1 MSRVINLKTIPEKL
15 WFVLLVVYIVA
26 GYFAYDLLMPSI
38 INSVVLYIFLGYSL
52 VAILCSGKL
61 KLTPIFCWELAC
73 LAVSFVAMIYSPS
86 FSIFSGA
93 YYALIVNFVLVFILT
108 QMPWNEQRFEMIMKV
123 FMLSAAGLIIVLAL
137 TGNLEDTSDS
147 GRLGQ
152 ELTGNANKLATML
165 MVGAM
170 YAFWL
175 LVSSSDK
182 ITKILSFISVL
193 IIYFGMFL
201 SGGRKFVVI
210 PLIFLYILLLY
221 KTDRNGKRHLIF
233 NTLLIVV
240 IFVLLY
246 QLIMRVPFL
255 YDSIGYRFDGFF
267 ALFDE
272 SKDVD
277 GSTEV
282 RMKMIEAAWE
292 KWPEKPL
299 FGHGFDSFKY
309 YNASSVTGH
318 EYYSHNNFVELLYN
332 QGIVGFITYYSFYAY
347 LLCSALK
354 EKGTLLYKGFVV
366 GVILVWLVI
375 EYAYVTYS
383 VTPMQFMLFFAFYC
397 LQTQTYR
404 RNVE

>member
-15 WFVLLVVYIVA
+15 WFALLIIYIA
-26 GYFAYDLLMPSI
+26 SGYFAQDLLMPSI
-38 INSVVLYIFLGYSL
+38 INSVVLYVFLAYSL

-61 KLTPIFCWELAC
+61 KLTPILWWELAC
-73 LAVSFVAMIYSPS
+73 LAVSFIAMIYSPS
-86 FSIFSGA
+86 FSIFGGT

-152 ELTGNANKLATML
+152 ELTGNANILATML
-165 MVGAM
+165 MVGAI

-175 LVSSSDK
+175 LVSSSSTS
-182 ITKILSFISVL
+182 TKLFSFISVL
-193 IIYFGMFL
+193 IVYFGIFL
-201 SGGRKFVVI
+201 SGGRKYVI
-210 PLIFLYILLLY
+210 IPIVFLYVLLLY
-221 KTDRNGKRHLIF
+221 KTDTNGKRHLIF
-233 NTLLIVV
+233 NSLLVV
-240 IFVLLY
+240 AICVLLY
-246 QLIMRVPFL
+246 QLIMKVPFI
-255 YDSIGYRFDGFF
+255 YDAIGYRFDGFF
-267 ALFDE
+267 ALFDD

-282 RMKMIEAAWE
+282 RMKMIEAALK
-292 KWPEKPL
+292 KWPDRPL

-332 QGIVGFITYYSFYAY
+332 QGIVGFLTYYSFYVY
-347 LLCSALK
+347 LLYSALK
-354 EKGTLLYKGFVV
+354 AKGTSLYKGFVV
-366 GVILVWLVI
+366 GVVFAWLVI
-375 EYAYVTYS
+375 EYGYVTYS
-383 VTPMQFMLFFAFYC
+383 VTPMQFMLFFAFYS
-397 LQTQTYR
+397 LQNQIYR
-404 RNVE
+404 GDVE